1 MQRYIALAILCLAAT
16 PGQAEELLAVQAGSV
31 ALGGFRG
38 VVYYTSEHDGYRVVA
53 TVAEGEAGLPI
64 RFEVTLTEAQ
74 KVTIT
79 VPGKLGEISQVLE
92 LSRRGENLV
101 VGKPLE
107 SIMIARPEDRRQ

>member
-31 ALGGFRG
+31 DLGGFRG
-38 VVYYTSEHDGYRVVA
+38 IVYYTSEHDGYRVVA

-79 VPGKLGEISQVLE
+79 VPGKLGEMSQVLE
-92 LSRRGENLV
+92 LSRRGEKLV

-107 SIMIARPEDRRQ
+107 SILIARPDDRGQ

>member
-1 MQRYIALAILCLAAT
+1 MEADSI
-16 PGQAEELLAVQAGSV
+16 S
-31 ALGGFRG
+31 LGDFRG

-79 VPGKLGEISQVLE
+79 VPRKLGEMSQVLE
-92 LSRRGENLV
+92 LSRRGEKLV

-107 SIMIARPEDRRQ
+107 PIMIARPEDRGQ